1 MAKTAAVATIPNA
14 GAMSEFIGA
23 FDVPSKVTDYV
34 YKCRFSHCWN
44 GIATRHS
51 DTMDCKFFVDGK
63 GVVLGL
69 AHPGFVAFRDRAG
82 RNPSDREASYI
93 AAEYLR
99 KGSQVFV
106 EGKLRTRKWQ
116 DTEGHD
122 RYSTEIHLTPYNGVL
137 TFLDSRRDGERPAG
151 GEPAGSTGPGGDPD
165 GEIPF

>member
-1 MAKTAAVATIPNA
+1 MAKAPVSTRIPNV

-69 AHPGFVAFRDRAG
+69 AHLGFVAFRDRAA

-99 KGSQVFV
+99 ERLEQEDEHSLYDVSANDVGRIID
-106 EGKLRTRKWQ
+106 KLGIR
-116 DTEGHD
+116 
-122 RYSTEIHLTPYNGVL
+122 
-137 TFLDSRRDGERPAG
+137 
-151 GEPAGSTGPGGDPD
+151 
-165 GEIPF
+165 